1 MPQVD
6 DMDQRTEE
14 QIREALPLY
23 ALGLLEA
30 DEARTIAEH
39 IDGGCDECAREL
51 RGLREVAGEI
61 PYMLRSVKPHA
72 RVRDR
77 LLASIA
83 GDAPVPERPKRPKG
97 GLEQPLPGVFV
108 LKQDAGEW
116 RSTPYTGIT
125 YKLLYFDKETKYAT
139 SLMKMEPGAK
149 YPAHRHAGC
158 EQCLVIEGDARLG
171 SVGVSKGDFEFAV
184 AGTEHG
190 VITTDHGCVLLL
202 IAHHDDEV
210 FA

>member
-1 MPQVD
+1 ME
-6 DMDQRTEE
+6 QRTEE

-23 ALGLLEA
+23 ALGLLEG
-30 DEARTIAEH
+30 DEARAIAEH
-39 IDGGCDECAREL
+39 LESGCHECAREL

-61 PYMLRSVKPHA
+61 PYALRSMKPHV
-72 RVRDR
+72 RVREK
-77 LLASIA
+77 LLQTIA
-83 GDAPVPERPKRPKG
+83 FEQPTAAAERPKRAKG
-97 GLEQPLPGVFV
+97 RLEQPLPGIFV
-108 LKQDAGEW
+108 LKEDAAEW
-116 RSTPYTGIT
+116 RPTPYPGVT
-125 YKLLYFDKETKYAT
+125 YKLLYTDKETKYAT

-171 SVGVSKGDFEFAV
+171 SIGVSKGDFEYAA

-190 VITTDHGCVLLL
+190 AITTDNGCVLLL

-210 FA
+210 MA